1 MIKDSIIRQ
10 IKNSPY
16 KECLIELYSV
26 ISQSAKKK
34 PSYREMENNVT
45 FTSFCRLFFDKSKY
59 FPDTYICLCEP
70 EFRNL
75 TIPFNEKGPAKIRI
89 ILAVEFLAILIIKG
103 KCISNYS
110 EKLKNLLPL
119 LTDPSFIKSERYT
132 LILNPGAL
140 SYLHAPST
148 IVGRKICYYLKIDN
162 EFISTSVM
170 GFVNSSDTDTVYTR
184 PIMAECLAELLIRYN
199 VKSENDI
206 TPEKYLEIA
215 EYVASSYGDR
225 GTLRIDTV
233 IGALGAFI
241 KYCIRTYNVICSA
254 FSNSQFF
261 SVKILT
267 DGKVKKYLK
276 AGYVFMAL
284 DEQAVE
290 KAPERV
296 VFIRRNLDRF
306 STKTWSN
313 DFFGLDLSNLDTQ
326 YRKAIISWG
335 VANRNTI
342 RMPENLSYI
351 ARTLRKLS
359 AVRDNKTGDEK
370 IISVRDITQ
379 IAYDNPNNLISTY
392 HDGLYELR
400 NFFMFAEC
408 HKLLQLEKGSMMVLS
423 PHRKRKGTGGHAA
436 DNQWITDVD
445 RLLQEKVREDKTC
458 YELIHYV
465 AFRINL
471 ILPFRIT
478 QILSLKIKDIRKTG
492 NNSFVIM
499 DESKTSKGNKKSY
512 PITGKLAEM
521 LFYLIEKTAD
531 IRKECTNPNTAEFIF
546 IYRSRSY
553 SEIKV
558 ASKVTFRKYLGRPE
572 LANSKG
578 EYLSARL
585 LRCTVLTKLR
595 LWCEANNVSPYLS
608 DTVSGHSNANVIFEN
623 YYDYENAGND
633 DIGYVISGDFNDRI
647 SVESE
652 EFKSELMK
660 NAFNPE
666 ECEFR
671 KKGAECPFTCL
682 VCDHFI
688 ATTDFLPYFRNQ
700 VYEMD
705 KKLLSVTE
713 AKEREKLMIMKELY
727 IQYIECLEEE

>member
-1 MIKDSIIRQ
+1 MGKDSIIKQ

-16 KECLIELYSV
+16 KECLIALYTV
-26 ISQSAKKK
+26 ISQSAKEK

-59 FPDTYICLCEP
+59 FSDVYICLCEP
-70 EFRNL
+70 EFRNI
-75 TIPFNEKGPAKIRI
+75 TIPFKGKGPAKIRI
-89 ILAVEFLAILIIKG
+89 ILAVEFLSILIIKG
-103 KCISNYS
+103 KCISNHS
-110 EKLKNLLPL
+110 EKLKNLLHL
-119 LTDPSFIKSERYT
+119 LTNPSFIKSERYT

-140 SYLHAPST
+140 SYLHAPAT
-148 IVGRKICYYLKIDN
+148 IVGRKISYYLKIDN
-162 EFISTSVM
+162 EFISTSIM

-184 PIMAECLAELLIRYN
+184 PIMAEHLANLLTRYN

-206 TPEKYLEIA
+206 TPEKYLEIT
-215 EYVASSYGDR
+215 EYIASSHGER
-225 GTLRIDTV
+225 GTLRVDTV

-241 KYCIRTYNVICSA
+241 KYCIRTYDVIYSA
-254 FSNSQFF
+254 FNNSQFF
-261 SVKILT
+261 SIKLLT

-284 DEQAVE
+284 DEHAVE

-306 STKTWSN
+306 STKTWAN
-313 DFFGLDLSNLDTQ
+313 DYFALDLSNLDTQ

-370 IISVRDITQ
+370 IISVSDITQ

-392 HDGLYELR
+392 HDGLYVLR
-400 NFFMFAEC
+400 SFFMFADNQ
-408 HKLLQLEKGSMMVLS
+408 KLMQLENGVMLVLS
-423 PHRKRKGTGGHAA
+423 PHQKRKGTGGHAA
-436 DNQWITDVD
+436 ETQWIANVD
-445 RLLQEKVREDKTC
+445 KLLQEKVFEDKTC
-458 YELIHYV
+458 YELVHYV
-465 AFRINL
+465 VFRLNL
-471 ILPFRIT
+471 ILPFRIS
-478 QILSLKIKDIRKTG
+478 QILSLKIKDIRRIDD
-492 NNSFVIM
+492 NSYVIR
-499 DESKTSKGNKKSY
+499 DESKTSKGNKDNY

-521 LFYLIEKTAD
+521 LFQVIERTAAL
-531 IRKECTNPNTAEFIF
+531 RKDCTNPNTREFIF

-558 ASKVTFRKYLGRPE
+558 ASKVTFRKYLARPD
-572 LANSKG
+572 LTNGQG

-608 DTVSGHSNANVIFEN
+608 DIVSGHSNAGIIFEN

-633 DIGYVISGDFNDRI
+633 DIGYEILGGVIKR
-647 SVESE
+647 
-652 EFKSELMK
+652 
-660 NAFNPE
+660 
-666 ECEFR
+666 
-671 KKGAECPFTCL
+671 
-682 VCDHFI
+682 
-688 ATTDFLPYFRNQ
+688 
-700 VYEMD
+700 
-705 KKLLSVTE
+705 
-713 AKEREKLMIMKELY
+713 
-727 IQYIECLEEE
+727 